1 MSDYY
6 RSAGTVERVF
16 FRVGRC
22 TKSRTVDRLCC
33 WCIWRWLQLWCAI
46 GAFVRWWKVWK
57 LAALV
62 VAALALMLAGYPLAS
77 LAVTGIAAGVLAIG
91 GLYLLA
97 CRREER
103 RWRAN
108 KP

>member
-1 MSDYY
+1 
-6 RSAGTVERVF
+6 
-16 FRVGRC
+16 
-22 TKSRTVDRLCC
+22 
-33 WCIWRWLQLWCAI
+33 
-46 GAFVRWWKVWK
+46 
-57 LAALV
+57 
-62 VAALALMLAGYPLAS
+62 MLAGYPLAS